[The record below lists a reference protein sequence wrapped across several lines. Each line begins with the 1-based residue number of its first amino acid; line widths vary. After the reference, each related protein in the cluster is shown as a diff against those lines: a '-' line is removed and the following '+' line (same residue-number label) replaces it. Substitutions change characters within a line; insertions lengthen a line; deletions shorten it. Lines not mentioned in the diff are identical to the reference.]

1 MNSCLSLSGAVI
13 TGVSLHAQIH
23 THTHTHTHTHRPR
36 PSVCWNY
43 RHAATDFIVDVTS
56 QRGHYLSFTIV
67 HYQFIIGS
75 LPHFT
80 DFLRKEEAF

>member
-1 MNSCLSLSGAVI
+1 
-13 TGVSLHAQIH
+13 
-23 THTHTHTHTHRPR
+23 
-36 PSVCWNY
+36 VCWNY